1 MDERAKHAVSTALVW
16 CGPIFVISFIYLF
29 GILGHNLPPP
39 NMMAMSAEQL
49 VSEHYGKYP
58 EIATGMIGC
67 ATFGLFYMAWSCQL
81 ASMLKDENGG
91 FSVFGM
97 MELAGGLLTGWLLAF
112 CPAMWAACSLLAG
125 QVDPGIIKMVH
136 TMTWFIF
143 DCTYMITTV
152 QMIGLGLY
160 TVLNKQQ
167 TIFPAWAGWTC
178 MAIGVAFVALV
189 IMPFV
194 KEGPFAVGGLW
205 NFWIIFSAWL
215 WAFFSVYTYYMFKH
229 LRSTRPG
236 VEAVHGRQLPA

>member
-1 MDERAKHAVSTALVW
+1 VDERAKHAVSTALVW
-16 CGPIFVISFIYLF
+16 CGPIFVVAYIYFF

-39 NMMAMSAEQL
+39 NMMGMTPEQL
-49 VSEHYGKYP
+49 VSDHYAKYP

-97 MELAGGLLTGWLLAF
+97 MELSGGLLTGWLLAF

-125 QVDPGIIKMVH
+125 EVDPGIIKMVH
-136 TMTWFIF
+136 TMTWLIY

-152 QMIGLGLY
+152 QMLGLGLY

-178 MAIGVAFVALV
+178 IAIGVIFVALV

-215 WAFFSVYTYYMFKH
+215 WGFFSVYTYYMFKH

-236 VEAVHGRQLPA
+236 SETAHGLQLPV